1 MDNIEEKP
9 NNEDRLTNL
18 PVQTENI
25 AFKTKE
31 LITCTKC
38 QRTNPPNRLKCFYC
52 AAELEISA
60 ENAALINPNLRK
72 LESWEKG
79 FNLIYNPQKSEA
91 TILSEISKIIHLD
104 KEIVQQIIE
113 AKKPLPIVRGET
125 EKEIAIVKKN
135 LQRFGMET
143 VIISDESLLSEKP
156 PIRLRGLE
164 FWEDKL
170 VLVFF
175 NTDEIASISR
185 GDLALIV
192 SGSIFENKTESVIKR
207 KKGESEVVDASE
219 TASDEL
225 LLDLYTLGNST
236 GYRIHTK
243 GFDFSC
249 LETEKGILSADN
261 LKKLTKKL
269 TEFAPEAKFVNDYLA
284 IRENLSSIW
293 EIEQRK
299 DSQGLK
305 RKGFGKFDFSNV
317 ALSSNLQQFTKYSR
331 LQWQIL

>member
-1 MDNIEEKP
+1 MDNIEENL

-25 AFKTKE
+25 AFKTEE

-38 QRTNPPNRLKCFYC
+38 QRTNPPNRFKCFYC
-52 AAELEISA
+52 AAELEISP

-91 TILSEISKIIHLD
+91 KILSEISKLTHLE

-113 AKKPLPIVRGET
+113 AKKPFPIVRGET
-125 EKEIAIVKKN
+125 EKEVTIVKKN
-135 LQRFGMET
+135 LQRLGMET
-143 VIISDESLLSEKP
+143 VIISDESLLPEKSP
-156 PIRLRGLE
+156 VRLRSLE

-175 NTDEIASISR
+175 NTDEITSISR
-185 GDLALIV
+185 EDLALV
-192 SGSIFENKTESVIKR
+192 VAGNIFENKTESVIKR
-207 KKGESEVVDASE
+207 KKGASEVVDASE
-219 TASDEL
+219 TASDES
-225 LLDLYTLGNST
+225 LLDLYTHGNST
-236 GYRIHTK
+236 GYRIYTK

-261 LKKLTKKL
+261 LKKLAKKL
-269 TEFAPEAKFVNDYLA
+269 IEFAPNAKFVNDYLA
-284 IRENLSSIW
+284 VRENLSNIW
-293 EIEQRK
+293 EIEQKK

-317 ALSSNLQQFTKYSR
+317 ASSSNLQQFTKYSR